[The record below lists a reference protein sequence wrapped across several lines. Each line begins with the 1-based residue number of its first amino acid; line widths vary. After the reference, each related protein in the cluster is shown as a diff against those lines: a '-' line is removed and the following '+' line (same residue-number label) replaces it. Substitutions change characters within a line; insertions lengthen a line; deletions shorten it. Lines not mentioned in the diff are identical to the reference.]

1 MGALPGSRQVDRV
14 LVLKF
19 GGTSVADAAAIGRVA
34 RIVRAASGGA
44 RPVVV
49 TSALGGVTDG
59 LLAAVRTA
67 SAGDADAALRVA
79 EGLLERHR
87 AAARPLLGED
97 GLADLAARLDD
108 AAARLAELFRVIRDH
123 PGTRRALQDEVV
135 SYGERLSS
143 RLLALA
149 LREAG
154 LPATRIDAR
163 TCIRTDEAYT
173 RAEPL
178 REATEACTRDVL
190 LPELEAGHIP
200 VLGGFIGSTLEGATT
215 TIGRG
220 GSDHSAALVGAAL
233 GAAEIQIWTD
243 VNGFL
248 TADPRLVPAARPIA
262 HLSYAEAAELAYF
275 GAKVLHPRTIQ
286 PAVEREI
293 PVRICNSYEPDAPG
307 TVIDARREVS
317 PEGIKAIAHKRG
329 VTVVRIT
336 SARMLGAYGFLRAIF
351 EVFDRHRTPVDIVA
365 TSEVSVSL
373 TVDDPT
379 PLPAIAAELA
389 RLGDVLVEEDCA
401 IICVVGEG
409 LRGRPGVAGRVF
421 GALGEI
427 NIALI
432 SQGASSTNLTFAVA
446 GADAAEAVTRLH
458 AAFFDA

>member
-1 MGALPGSRQVDRV
+1 MDRI

-19 GGTSVADAAAIGRVA
+19 GGTSVVDAAGIGRVA

-49 TSALGGVTDG
+49 TSALGGVTDA

-79 EGLLERHR
+79 EDLLERHR
-87 AAARPLLGED
+87 TVADAMLGAGGRAELGAALDRAAAC
-97 GLADLAARLDD
+97 
-108 AAARLAELFRVIRDH
+108 LAELFRIMRDH
-123 PGTRRALQDEVV
+123 PGTRHALRDEVV

-143 RLLALA
+143 RLLALT

-163 TCIRTDEAYT
+163 ACIRTDEAYT

-178 REATEACTRDVL
+178 RAETEACTRDVL
-190 LPELEAGHIP
+190 LPELEAGRVP

-220 GSDHSAALVGAAL
+220 GSDHSAALLGAAL

-293 PVRICNSYEPDAPG
+293 PVRICNSHEPDAPG
-307 TVIDARREVS
+307 TIIDARREVS
-317 PEGIKAIAHKRG
+317 SEGIKAIAHKRG
-329 VTVVRIT
+329 VTVLRIT

-389 RLGDVLVEEDCA
+389 RLGDVHVEDDCA
-401 IICVVGEG
+401 IVCVVGEG

-421 GALGEI
+421 GALGGI
-427 NIALI
+427 NVALI

-446 GADAAEAVTRLH
+446 GADVAEVVTRLH
-458 AAFFDA
+458 AAFFGA

>member
-1 MGALPGSRQVDRV
+1 MDPI

-34 RIVRAASGGA
+34 RIVQAASRRA

-49 TSALGGVTDG
+49 TSALSGVTHA

-67 SAGDADAALRVA
+67 SGGDADGAVRIV

-87 AAARPLLGED
+87 VVGDALLGAAGRADLGEARERAAART
-97 GLADLAARLDD
+97 
-108 AAARLAELFRVIRDH
+108 AELFRIIRDH

-154 LPATRIDAR
+154 LDATWIDAR
-163 TCIRTDEAYT
+163 TCIRTDDAYT

-178 REATEACTRDVL
+178 REETEACTRDVL
-190 LPELEAGHIP
+190 LPELGAGRLP

-233 GAAEIQIWTD
+233 GAAEFQIWTD

-307 TVIDARREVS
+307 TIIDARREVS
-317 PEGIKAIAHKRG
+317 PEGIKAIAHKLG

-379 PLPAIAAELA
+379 PLPAIVAELS
-389 RLGDVLVEEDCA
+389 RVGEVLVEEDYA
-401 IICVVGEG
+401 IVCVVGEG
-409 LRGRPGVAGRVF
+409 LRGRPGVAGRAF
-421 GALGEI
+421 GALGGI
-427 NIALI
+427 NVALI

-446 GADAAEAVTRLH
+446 GADVGEAVTRLH
-458 AAFFDA
+458 AAFFGA

>member
-1 MGALPGSRQVDRV
+1 MDRI

-34 RIVRAASGGA
+34 RIVRAASDGA

-49 TSALGGVTDG
+49 TSALSGVTDG
-59 LLAAVRTA
+59 LLEAVRAA
-67 SAGDADAALRVA
+67 SGGDADGALRMA
-79 EGLLERHR
+79 EDLLARHR
-87 AAARPLLGED
+87 GVADSLLG
-97 GLADLAARLDD
+97 AAGRVEMDAACER
-108 AAARLAELFRVIRDH
+108 AAARLADLFRVIRDH

-154 LPATRIDAR
+154 LDVTRIDAR
-163 TCIRTDEAYT
+163 ACIRTDDAYT

-178 REATEACTRDVL
+178 REETEACTRDVL
-190 LPELEAGHIP
+190 LPELEAGRVP

-293 PVRICNSYEPDAPG
+293 PVRICNSYEADAPG
-307 TVIDARREVS
+307 TIIDARREVS

-329 VTVVRIT
+329 VTVLRIT

-373 TVDDPT
+373 TVDDPA
-379 PLPAIAAELA
+379 PVPAIAAELA
-389 RLGDVLVEEDCA
+389 RLGEVLVEEDHA
-401 IICVVGEG
+401 IVCVVGEG

-421 GALGEI
+421 GALGGI
-427 NIALI
+427 NVALI

-446 GADAAEAVTRLH
+446 GADVAEAVIRLH
-458 AAFFDA
+458 AAFFGA